1 MLNETVLGFS
11 NTVCCKLQRFWVTR
25 KKGIFKCDPAMT
37 PEKKGFAKSP
47 KGHTL
52 LVTFA
57 LSSANFR
64 PRIAARAIFERSG
77 GDATMSTEY
86 FFCKKMD
93 YTVHIFAQAHTITII
108 EVLTF
113 LRNKACKALTSAV
126 QNWQRQIKLIGLKR
140 IKIAVTPFLETICIA
155 S

>member
-1 MLNETVLGFS
+1 
-11 NTVCCKLQRFWVTR
+11 
-25 KKGIFKCDPAMT
+25 MT

-86 FFCKKMD
+86 FFLQKD
-93 YTVHIFAQAHTITII
+93 
-108 EVLTF
+108 
-113 LRNKACKALTSAV
+113 
-126 QNWQRQIKLIGLKR
+126 GLHR
-140 IKIAVTPFLETICIA
+140 SYFCSGTP
-155 S
+155 SQ